1 MSSTQQ
7 VFTFSGVEFTF
18 EPVGETDFL
27 VRRKVDGNVVSPVT
41 SSRDDVALKSGESAS
56 EPVQPCRSLRCS
68 HPAWSKSAM
77 LLVATFLGASMGLK
91 SEPSEPET
99 VVII

>member
-18 EPVGETDFL
+18 EPLSTGETFL

-41 SSRDDVALKSGESAS
+41 SRDEALKSGETAS
-56 EPVQPCRSLRCS
+56 EPVQACRSLRS

-91 SEPSEPET
+91 SEPS
-99 VVII
+99 